1 MQGKTVKDTLLFSDV
16 HLKPTLPTD
25 SAFEDFTA
33 FLRQIDSDRVGRLIC
48 LGDLFDFWYE
58 YQHVSFSAY
67 FEVLRLLA
75 NLREAG
81 VELHLCCGN
90 HDLWAGPQLEALTGM
105 RIYHEP
111 VTLAF
116 GEEQALLLHGDGLNP
131 ADRGYLLFRRIAR
144 NRAAQGLFR
153 RIHPD
158 TAMSLAQWASRRSRA
173 MAKGGDPA
181 EGPEVGVV
189 QEHARRLIAT
199 GTAKIVI
206 CGHAHLPVIAHIH
219 AGGHS
224 GLYINTGDWPIHR
237 SFVRFSGG
245 EFHMETFRKSSML
258 SLEGGGTQ
266 TG

>member
-33 FLRQIDSDRVGRLIC
+33 FLRQMDPGRVDRLIC

-58 YQHVSFSAY
+58 YRHVFFSAY

-90 HDLWAGPQLEALTGM
+90 HDLWAGPQLESLTGM

-111 VTLAF
+111 VALPF
-116 GEEQALLLHGDGLNP
+116 GEEEALLLHGDGLNP
-131 ADRGYLLFRRIAR
+131 ADHGYLLFRRIAR
-144 NRAAQGLFR
+144 NRAAQWLFR

-158 TAMSLAQWASRRSRA
+158 TAMSLAQGLSRRSRA
-173 MAKGGDPA
+173 MAKGADPA
-181 EGPEVGVV
+181 EGPEVRVV
-189 QEHARRLIAT
+189 QEHARRLIAGGNAT
-199 GTAKIVI
+199 IVI
-206 CGHAHLPVIAHIH
+206 CGHAHLPRIAPVEG
-219 AGGHS
+219 GGHS
-224 GLYINTGDWPIHR
+224 GLYINPGDWPIHR

-245 EFHMETFRKSSML
+245 EFHLETFRKSSML